1 MLGRTNSIYIDF
13 FCQMLKGVISKM
25 NNSRNYNRKGPKPPN
40 FFIGIGLL
48 GIGLFLFFNQLT
60 VSSSW
65 FSYSM
70 FRVGGFGISN
80 GWTVIPLVIGIVML
94 FNNTKSIVGKVLATL
109 GVLLILVSIVTTVH
123 IRLSRTSLFS
133 YIVMLTFIVGGANLI
148 FKSLTMKRN

>member
-1 MLGRTNSIYIDF
+1 
-13 FCQMLKGVISKM
+13 M
-25 NNSRNYNRKGPKPPN
+25 NNSKNYNRKGPKPPN

-65 FSYSM
+65 FSYGM
-70 FRVGGFGISN
+70 FRIGGIWISN
-80 GWTVIPLVIGIVML
+80 GWTVLPLVIGIVMI
-94 FNNTKSIVGKVLATL
+94 FNNTKSVVGKILAII

-133 YIVMLTFIVGGANLI
+133 YILMLTFIIGGANLI
-148 FKSLTMKRN
+148 FKSLALKRN